1 MYSQEKRLKNNIA
14 ILGGSFN
21 PIHNGHLKLAIKA
34 YESFPVSKVLIIP
47 NYSTYYKEDAGKD
60 ATSDRMEMVKLAI
73 KDYPYMEF
81 SDIEIR
87 RAGVTYTID
96 TIEELL
102 NDDPSLKIHFIIGG
116 DSLEYIDKWKRA
128 KDLLSK
134 VTVLTA
140 VRDDVDT
147 KKSRR
152 LIADL
157 KSRYV
162 NADIRLMDMKGVVIS
177 SSDIRNRVMA
187 GISIEGL
194 VPPQVEEYII
204 NNGLYKNQEK

>member
-60 ATSDRMEMVKLAI
+60 ATSDRVEMVKLAI

-102 NDDPSLKIHFIIGG
+102 NDDPSLKIYFIIGG
-116 DSLEYIDKWKRA
+116 DSLQYIDKWKRA
-128 KDLLSK
+128 EELLSK
-134 VTVLTA
+134 VTILTA